1 MSTGNGVGSC
11 VVVSLVVTKGVV
23 GLGVVAGDDVGVVV
37 EVMNAVVV
45 VDIIGSG
52 VGQGSFVSITFPFL
66 QIA

>member
-37 EVMNAVVV
+37 EVMNGVVV
-45 VDIIGSG
+45 VDGLG
-52 VGQGSFVSITFPFL
+52 VGQGSFVFITFPFL

>member
-1 MSTGNGVGSC
+1 MSTGVGVGSC

-37 EVMNAVVV
+37 EVMNGVVV
-45 VDIIGSG
+45 VDGLG